1 MFDKCAKWKALLAQR
16 AEGSLP
22 AAQAGALDFHLT
34 GCSRCKAIAQA
45 DYALLWGLRLDQ
57 DELPHI
63 DPELFETEVLAILR
77 RPAPSWRSRLLAFC
91 GSLPAMWRSPV
102 GLPYQ
107 LVGGAACAAVLTLW
121 CVMPEGRPV
130 PPALPGAHHHRQTAR
145 AVEQDPPVPFESLFR
160 TPTPR
165 AALLWA
171 TPPEPRHARTTPRRP
186 VPNQRGNLRSHGEQ
200 QGMTDGPA
208 NLG

>member
-1 MFDKCAKWKALLAQR
+1 MFDKCSKWKALLAQR
-16 AEGSLP
+16 AEGMLP

-34 GCSRCKAIAQA
+34 GCARCREIEQA
-45 DYALLWGLRLDQ
+45 DYALLWGLRLDH

-63 DPELFETEVLAILR
+63 DPELFDTKVLGILR
-77 RPAPSWRSRLLAFC
+77 RPAPSWRSRILAFC
-91 GSLPAMWRSPV
+91 NSIPTVWRSPV

-107 LVGGAACAAVLTLW
+107 LLGGAACAAVLTLW

-130 PPALPGAHHHRQTAR
+130 SPGLPTAHHGQTAR
-145 AVEQDPPVPFESLFR
+145 AGEQDPPVPFESLFR
-160 TPTPR
+160 TPAPR

-171 TPPEPRHARTTPRRP
+171 TPPEPRHARSIPRRP
-186 VPNQRGNLRSHGEQ
+186 ARNRRGALRSQGEQ